1 MFNRLASLINRWPA
15 AILVAGVIFVVIAGL
30 IGTRV
35 FGALSGGGFQDP
47 KSESVSADGRLEV
60 ASHQRADGGLI
71 ALVRMGQDV
80 NAPVARE
87 EVDRVAQTVARDP
100 AVDQVLTYYTTHSP
114 ALVSRDGR
122 STFVLAYV
130 SWTGD
135 SDAAATRLQ
144 RAFASD
150 PAVTLGG
157 TGPVDNELNSTI
169 TGDLAR
175 AEMIA
180 FPILFL
186 LSLWVFR
193 GVVAALMPLLIGAIT
208 ILGTFLGLWLIT
220 RFTPLSIY
228 ALNLSTGMGLGLS
241 IDYSLF
247 MVSRYREELGHGLTP
262 ADAIRRTLGTAGR
275 TVFFSALTIAAAMAS
290 LLVFPLKFLYSMG
303 AAGLL
308 VAVLASTVSLLVLP
322 SVLGLLGPRVNALA
336 PRRWQQVQPG
346 VSSTGFWYRFSHFV
360 MRRPLPIAVASAAL
374 LIALGLPFLSIKF
387 SSVDVTALPAS
398 FGARQVSDY
407 LAANFPPGAG
417 SSIYVVAEAGRDR
430 MAEVSRYADTLA
442 SLAHVQAV
450 EPPVPVGADTM
461 RINLHSDAGTFSADN
476 LAIVRQVRATNP
488 PFRVLVGGTSAY
500 FYDLQASLRSRLPLA
515 VAIIVICTLVL
526 LFVATGS
533 VILPFKAILMNLL
546 TLSVAFGVLVIV
558 FQWGF
563 GHSLLDFATPGSLEQ
578 TQPILLFAIV
588 FGLSTDYGV
597 FLLTRIKE
605 MHDAGVS
612 NREAVAGGLERTG
625 RIVTAAALLLS
636 VAIGAFATS
645 QIVFIKEL
653 GVGIVAGVLID
664 ATIVRGFLVPSL
676 MALLGEWNWWA
687 PTPLRRFYSRVGI
700 HEVESPSR
708 SS

>member
-1 MFNRLASLINRWPA
+1 MASGVFNRLASLVNRWPW
-15 AILVAGVIFVVIAGL
+15 AILAAALVFVAVAGL

-35 FGALSGGGFQDP
+35 FAALSGGGFVDP
-47 KSESVSADGRLEV
+47 TSESVRADGRLEV
-60 ASHQRADGGLI
+60 ASRQIADGGLI
-71 ALVRMGQDV
+71 ALVRAGQDV
-80 NAPVARE
+80 GSPAVRA
-87 EVDRVAQTVARDP
+87 EVDRVAQTIARDP
-100 AVDQVLTYYTTHSP
+100 GVDQVLTYYTTQSP
-114 ALVSRDGR
+114 AFVSKDGR
-122 STFVLAYV
+122 STFVLAYFK
-130 SWTGD
+130 WTANN
-135 SDAAATRLQ
+135 DAASARLKD
-144 RAFASD
+144 ALASD
-150 PAVTLGG
+150 PQVTLGG
-157 TGPVDNELNSTI
+157 TGPVDNALNATVGS
-169 TGDLAR
+169 DLGR

-193 GVVAALMPLLIGAIT
+193 GVVAALMPLLIGGIT
-208 ILGTFLGLWLIT
+208 IMGTFLGLWLIT

-247 MVSRYREELGHGLTP
+247 MISRYREELGHGLTP
-262 ADAIRRTLGTAGR
+262 AEAIRRTLRTAGR
-275 TVFFSALTIAAAMAS
+275 TIFFSALTIAAAMAS

-308 VAVLASTVSLLVLP
+308 VALLGSTISLLVLP
-322 SVLGLLGPRVNALA
+322 SILQLLGPRINALA
-336 PRRWQQVQPG
+336 PRRWQQIQP

-387 SSVDVTALPAS
+387 SSIDATSLPTS
-398 FGARQVSDY
+398 FGARQVYDE
-407 LAANFPPGAG
+407 LAANFPPAAN
-417 SSIYVVAEAGRDR
+417 SSIYVVAEAGPDR
-430 MAEVSRYADTLA
+430 TTDASRYATTLA
-442 SLAHVQAV
+442 GLPHVQSV
-450 EPPVPVGADTM
+450 DQPVPVGADTM
-461 RINLHSDAGTFSADN
+461 RINLHSDAATFSAES
-476 LAIVRQVRATNP
+476 LAIVKQVRGTNA
-488 PFRVLVGGTSAY
+488 PFPVLVGGSSAY

-526 LFVATGS
+526 LFLATGS
-533 VILPFKAILMNLL
+533 VILPLKAILMNFL

-558 FQWGF
+558 FQWGV
-563 GHSLLDFATPGSLEQ
+563 GHSLLDFTTPGSLEQ
-578 TQPILLFAIV
+578 TQPVLLFAIV

-605 MHDAGVS
+605 VHDAGAS
-612 NREAVAGGLERTG
+612 NREAVAAGLERTG
-625 RIVTAAALLLS
+625 RVVTAAALLLS

-687 PTPLRRFYSRVGI
+687 PPPLLRIYSRVGV
-700 HEVESPSR
+700 HEVDT
-708 SS
+708 